1 MRLAVPGMPLRV
13 GECSEGVAPRSR
25 QGMPLMLV
33 CLEGGG
39 KQSVTASG
47 NRSGGGCAM

>member
-33 CLEGGG
+33 CLGRRGQAVCHG
-39 KQSVTASG
+39 
-47 NRSGGGCAM
+47 